1 MALHGHDKLPPTE
14 LRDARIQLHW
24 AAQVLSAAADR
35 WLQALPDDGHTNM
48 AWSSDAGALIGN
60 AVASGLQLALAVR
73 DFELRAVLGSRTV
86 AALALTGQ
94 TLAEAMRWA
103 DAQLAGAEGGPARG
117 IQARDYDMPEHP
129 VRGGAAFSP
138 DPLALAE
145 LAGWFA
151 HGDAVLRKIAAGTE
165 RTLPVR
171 VWPHHFDAGSIR
183 YLAEPGP
190 SSPQIGFGLSPGDR
204 YYEQP
209 YFYVTAFPLRPDPQ
223 FPALPDGGFWREHE
237 PFVGAVLL
245 GSAIAAATDP
255 HAASRRFL
263 ESAIA
268 AGHAL
273 TGQAAR

>member
-1 MALHGHDKLPPTE
+1 MALHGHGKLPPTE

-35 WLQALPDDGHTNM
+35 WMQALPDDGHTNM
-48 AWSSDAGALIGN
+48 AWSSDTGALLGN

-73 DFELRAVLGSRTV
+73 GFELRTMLGDRTV
-86 AALALTGQ
+86 AALSLNGQ
-94 TLAEAMRWA
+94 TLAEAMSWA
-103 DAQLAGAEGGPARG
+103 DVQLAGAEGRPARG
-117 IQARDYDMPEHP
+117 IQARDYDMPDHP

-151 HGDAVLRKIAAGTE
+151 HGDAVLREIAAGTE
-165 RTLPVR
+165 RALPVR

-190 SSPQIGFGLSPGDR
+190 SAPQIGFGMSPGDS

-209 YFYVTAFPLRPDPQ
+209 YFYVTAFPLRPDLQ
-223 FPALPDGGFWREHE
+223 FPALPEGGFWRERE
-237 PFVGAVLL
+237 PFIGAVLL
-245 GSAIAAATDP
+245 GSTIAAATDP
-255 HAASRRFL
+255 YAASRRFL
-263 ESAIA
+263 ESAFA
-268 AGHAL
+268 GGHAL
-273 TGQAAR
+273 IDQAVR